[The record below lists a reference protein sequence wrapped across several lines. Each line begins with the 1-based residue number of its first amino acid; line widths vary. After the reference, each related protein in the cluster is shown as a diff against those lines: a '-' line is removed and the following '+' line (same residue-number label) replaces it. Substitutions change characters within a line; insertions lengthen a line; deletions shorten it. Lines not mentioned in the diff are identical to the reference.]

1 MIYLIINEIIID
13 LYDLMNKVLLPDNV
27 NFNEQITILFKLIK
41 IYMIYLIINE
51 TIINFHHSNLR

>member
-13 LYDLMNKVLLPDNV
+13 LYDSMNKVLLPDNV

-41 IYMIYLIINE
+41 IFMIYLIINE